1 MERMSGSDALLWHM
15 EQPDNPIHTLKILV
29 LDPGRRGRPISI
41 DEVEAAVG
49 PRLGIVKRATQK
61 VVAARGF
68 PGIPFWVDD
77 PDFEL
82 RLHLDERT
90 LPLPRTAR
98 ELDALYSELAMSPLP
113 RDRALWAMTLVHG
126 LEDGHQAIVV
136 RVHHA
141 LTDGL
146 GALNAFLAS
155 TTDAPGSVVP
165 DRPAEPA
172 VPVCEADLRAE
183 AGRRFRN
190 LVGAIPRLVRDALAG
205 HRKAKVFRATHRDLP
220 PFIGS
225 ARNFCNAASGKDRL
239 CATASLPLDE
249 MKSVAMAAGVT
260 VNGVLHGLLAGAI
273 RVELQARGEDT
284 SRPTAAAF
292 AIAADSSD
300 RSRRWGNAITP
311 TNVGIF
317 SNLDDPHERLAQT
330 ARSCREGIELRRITG
345 VDMAERWATYG
356 PRLVSF
362 FLRTMADRSPWI
374 VNHLTTGNVAGP
386 SSRRWLG
393 DIEVVDWYSFA
404 LALNPANV
412 NVTVHSYDGR
422 MNFGLV
428 TTPEAMPEPH
438 LFLDRVAAEL
448 KLLSSVTSE
457 TESTLMGPSNLV
469 GSERSR
475 SKPPI
480 PGSAARPSCDH
491 AHAAVRGTGDG
502 EATSQRRLS
511 DLVRSESSG
520 LSSRRELVLVDQGSE
535 PVDPERWG

>member
-15 EQPDNPIHTLKILV
+15 EQPDRPVHTLKILV
-29 LDPGRRGRPISI
+29 LDPRRRGRPISI
-41 DEVEAAVG
+41 DEVAAAVG

-61 VVAARGF
+61 VVAAKGF
-68 PGIPFWVDD
+68 RGIPFWVDD

-90 LPLPRTAR
+90 LPVPGTAR
-98 ELDALYSELAMSPLP
+98 DLDALYSELAMSPLP

-155 TTDAPGSVVP
+155 TTDSPGSVVP
-165 DRPAEPA
+165 DQPAETA
-172 VPVCEADLRAE
+172 APVSEADLRAE
-183 AGRRFRN
+183 ARRRFRKH
-190 LVGAIPRLVRDALAG
+190 VGAIPRLVRDALAG
-205 HRKAKVFRATHRDLP
+205 HHKAKAFRATHRDLP

-249 MKSVAMAAGVT
+249 MKSVARAAGVT
-260 VNGVLHGLLAGAI
+260 LNGVLHGLLAGAM
-273 RVELQARGEDT
+273 RVELQARGEVT
-284 SRPTAAAF
+284 SKPTAAAF

-317 SNLDDPHERLAQT
+317 SNLDDPRERLAHT
-330 ARSCREGIELRRITG
+330 ARSCREGIELRRLTG
-345 VDMAERWATYG
+345 VDMAERWANYG
-356 PRLVSF
+356 PRLVSL

-428 TTPEAMPEPH
+428 TTPQAMPDPH

-448 KLLSSVTSE
+448 TLLSAVTSE
-457 TESTLMGPSNLV
+457 AASPLMGPSNLV

-480 PGSAARPSCDH
+480 PGSGSRPSHDH
-491 AHAAVRGTGDG
+491 AHAAVNGDG
-502 EATSQRRLS
+502 DATATTPRRLS
-511 DLVRSESSG
+511 DFVRSGNSDP
-520 LSSRRELVLVDQGSE
+520 SSRRELVLVDQRSE